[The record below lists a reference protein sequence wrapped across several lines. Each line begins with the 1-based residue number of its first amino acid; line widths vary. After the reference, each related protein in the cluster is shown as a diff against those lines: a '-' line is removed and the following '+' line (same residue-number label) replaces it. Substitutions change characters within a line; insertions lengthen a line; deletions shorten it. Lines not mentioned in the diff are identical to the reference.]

1 MDQDQYV
8 KVNIKEGVR
17 AKLKEQAKAKGMTL
31 ADYIEFL
38 ANQPAQSEQSEADAL
53 LEELDRQHEEEKWGA
68 NSIAIASSVDSDE
81 LPECCQK
88 IYSGRKTD
96 RCEHWTIKNNRWY
109 NLATNRYIDDPA
121 YTNYFQNA

>member
-1 MDQDQYV
+1 MEQDQYV

-17 AKLKEQAKAKGMTL
+17 AKLKEQARTKGMTL

-38 ANQPAQSEQSEADAL
+38 SGQVTRDLAAEADAL
-53 LEELDRQHEEEKWGA
+53 LEELDRQREEEAA
-68 NSIAIASSVDSDE
+68 NPISTITSSIDSDE

-109 NLATNRYIDDPA
+109 NLVTNRYIDDPA

>member
-17 AKLKEQAKAKGMTL
+17 AKLKEQARAKNMTL

-38 ANQPAQSEQSEADAL
+38 ANPVDEADAL

-68 NSIAIASSVDSDE
+68 NPTTATTITSSIDSDE